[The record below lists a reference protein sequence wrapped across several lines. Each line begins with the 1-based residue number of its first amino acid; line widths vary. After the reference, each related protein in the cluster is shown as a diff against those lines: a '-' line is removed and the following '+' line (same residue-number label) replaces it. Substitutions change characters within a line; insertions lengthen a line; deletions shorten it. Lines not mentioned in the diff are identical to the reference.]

1 MFSFVSDLS
10 AVLKGSQYLCYLDKM
25 GEDSSSCLF
34 LVGIQDFSH
43 HPKAD
48 LRRVKCVI
56 ITASIILYMK
66 KKLVT
71 LHTLT
76 SVSDILY
83 TQLKLPTKGW

>member
-1 MFSFVSDLS
+1 
-10 AVLKGSQYLCYLDKM
+10 M

-83 TQLKLPTKGW
+83 TQLKLPTKGWRLFHLFP